1 MDFPIYHPCHD
12 KANIH
17 VKIALSIDFIIYLET
32 LKTPLT
38 ELTKLSVNLDGAHHY
53 FTF

>member
-1 MDFPIYHPCHD
+1 MDFPIYDPCHD
-12 KANIH
+12 KADIR

-38 ELTKLSVNLDGAHHY
+38 KLSLNLDGAHRY